1 MRRITLE
8 PLEKPLGEDLRLER
22 NAFLEEPDQFELL
35 QAAALIGRIEY
46 PDLQLVSVEETV
58 ENMVQQV
65 RDKVPV
71 EGDWTAHLTALVEV
85 LFFDQGF
92 CGDRLTYDDP
102 QNSFLHRVL
111 QRKRGLPITL
121 SVLTIEVARRVGMSA
136 FGIGFPGHFL
146 VGVQRDTD
154 ENLTDILV
162 IDPFSR
168 GRPLAKADLNELLR
182 QQFGPQRHLA
192 PEDLMASTDAQ
203 ILERMLTNLRGSY
216 ARRRDA
222 EHLARTLSRLL
233 LFRPEDPELFV
244 ERAAARREILD
255 ADGAKADAEE
265 ALFRASQDELR
276 LRAEFILSQI
286 EEEKRWLH

>member
-1 MRRITLE
+1 MRRI
-8 PLEKPLGEDLRLER
+8 PLDPVETPLGEDLRLER
-22 NAFLEEPDQFELL
+22 NAFLEEPEQFELL
-35 QAAALIGRIEY
+35 QAAALVGRIEH
-46 PDLQLVSVEETV
+46 PDLQLVAIEEAVESI
-58 ENMVQQV
+58 VQQV
-65 RDKVPV
+65 REKIPV
-71 EGDWTAHLTALVEV
+71 NGEWTAQLTAMVEV

-92 CGDRLTYDDP
+92 CGDRHTYDDP

-121 SVLTIEVARRVGMSA
+121 SVLTIEVARRVGLSA

-146 VGVQRDTD
+146 VGLQRDAGD
-154 ENLTDILV
+154 NLTDILV
-162 IDPFSR
+162 IDPFAR
-168 GRPLAKADLNELLR
+168 GRPLAKSDLNDLLH

-192 PEDLMASTDAQ
+192 PEDLMASSDAQ
-203 ILERMLTNLRGSY
+203 ILVRMLTNLRGSY

-255 ADGAKADAEE
+255 AEGAKADAEE
-265 ALFRASQDELR
+265 ALFRANQDDLR

-286 EEEKRWLH
+286 EEERRWLH

>member
-1 MRRITLE
+1 MRRI
-8 PLEKPLGEDLRLER
+8 PLDPVETPLGEDLRLER
-22 NAFLEEPDQFELL
+22 NAFLEEPEQFELL
-35 QAAALIGRIEY
+35 QAAALVGRIEH
-46 PDLQLVSVEETV
+46 PDLQLVAIEEAVESI
-58 ENMVQQV
+58 VQQV
-65 RDKVPV
+65 REKIPV
-71 EGDWTAHLTALVEV
+71 NGEWTAQLTAMVEV

-121 SVLTIEVARRVGMSA
+121 SVLTIEVARRVGLSA

-146 VGVQRDTD
+146 VGLQRDAGD
-154 ENLTDILV
+154 NLTDILV
-162 IDPFSR
+162 IDPFAR
-168 GRPLAKADLNELLR
+168 GRPLAKPDLNDLLH

-192 PEDLMASTDAQ
+192 PEDLMASSDAQ
-203 ILERMLTNLRGSY
+203 ILVRMLTNLRGSY

-255 ADGAKADAEE
+255 AEGAKADAEE
-265 ALFRASQDELR
+265 ALFRANQDDLR

-286 EEEKRWLH
+286 EEERRWLH